1 MSDTDFDAEGDHAE
15 HDDPEI
21 DDAVNDDLENE
32 DPVNDDVGNDDF
44 EDDDYRDDFEED
56 DFDEDDD
63 INTIEVPTARN
74 VLEFLVKSVVENP
87 DDVEVE
93 IVERQ
98 GSVTLEVTVAEG
110 DMGRVIGRRGRV
122 ANSIRT
128 LVRAAASKDGSSIDV
143 EFVD

>member
-1 MSDTDFDAEGDHAE
+1 MSDTEFGVEDEDYE
-15 HDDPEI
+15 DD
-21 DDAVNDDLENE
+21 DYQ
-32 DPVNDDVGNDDF
+32 DDF
-44 EDDDYRDDFEED
+44 EDG
-56 DFDEDDD
+56 DFDDDGD

-74 VLEFLVKSVVENP
+74 VLEYLVKSVVENP

-93 IVERQ
+93 VVERQ
-98 GSVTLEVTVAEG
+98 GSVSLEVTVAEG

-128 LVRAAASKDGSSIDV
+128 IVRAAASKDGSSIDV

>member
-1 MSDTDFDAEGDHAE
+1 MSDTDLG
-15 HDDPEI
+15 
-21 DDAVNDDLENE
+21 VE
-32 DPVNDDVGNDDF
+32 DEEF
-44 EDDDYRDDFEED
+44 EDNDYRDDY
-56 DFDEDDD
+56 EDDD
-63 INTIEVPTARN
+63 FEEEGDINKIEVPTARN
-74 VLEFLVKSVVENP
+74 VLEYLVKSVVENP

-93 IVERQ
+93 VVERQ

-128 LVRAAASKDGSSIDV
+128 IVRAAASKDGSPIDV

>member
-1 MSDTDFDAEGDHAE
+1 MSDTDIEVEDEDY
-15 HDDPEI
+15 
-21 DDAVNDDLENE
+21 EN
-32 DPVNDDVGNDDF
+32 
-44 EDDDYRDDFEED
+44 DDYRDDYEGD
-56 DFDEDDD
+56 DFDEEGD

-74 VLEFLVKSVVENP
+74 VLEYLVKSVVENP

-93 IVERQ
+93 VVERQ
-98 GSVTLEVTVAEG
+98 GAVTLEVTVAEG

-128 LVRAAASKDGSSIDV
+128 IVRAAASKDGSPIDV